1 MAWSENMTTE
11 DFERNHRQWREQQ
24 RKDAAGLRILAAQYL
39 REAERI
45 ERMLDRANTS
55 ERAQE

>member
-1 MAWSENMTTE
+1 MAWSDNMTTE

-24 RKDAAGLRILAAQYL
+24 RKDAAGLRMLAAMYL

-45 ERMLDRANTS
+45 ERMMGRTTTS
-55 ERAQE
+55 EES